1 MTYYAPHARGC
12 SVVGMMAA
20 GLFAPLL
27 TIDGVSLSHVTLV
40 SNSSS
45 AHPNRQPCVA
55 YQDVRF
61 ATPPAS
67 LACVQFQNFY
77 AARISVSQQTLDKPG
92 QWQLIVPWF
101 DTMADAHCEGDAQDW
116 HTITRKDVSQGT
128 WHVRAGVTWCV
139 VSSVWSQVQAGR
151 CRRPSVSLR
160 SALSGLGSGTSP
172 WRCSAQNRR
181 LTTLL
186 PLWLTVRSPKGALFR
201 SGAPQVAQTT

>member
-1 MTYYAPHARGC
+1 MGREKINVINDLCTSHVRAACRRGC

-20 GLFAPLL
+20 GLSAPLL
-27 TIDGVSLSHVTLV
+27 MIDGVSLSHVTLV

-45 AHPNRQPCVA
+45 AHSYRQPCVA

-61 ATPPAS
+61 AAPPAS

-116 HTITRKDVSQGT
+116 HTITRKDVRQGRSAARSRGLT
-128 WHVRAGVTWCV
+128 CGVVLHRQFGPRFKPGGVTGLRFHLGQPSPVWGRVRARGGAV
-139 VSSVWSQVQAGR
+139 
-151 CRRPSVSLR
+151 LR
-160 SALSGLGSGTSP
+160 IA
-172 WRCSAQNRR
+172 A
-181 LTTLL
+181 
-186 PLWLTVRSPKGALFR
+186 
-201 SGAPQVAQTT
+201 